1 MRNLAL
7 LTDLY
12 QITML
17 AGYHACGK
25 IEQQSCFELFFRKL
39 PFKGG
44 FGVAAGLE
52 TALDYLTSLRFGE
65 SEIAYLRGLGL
76 FRESFLEWLAGFRF
90 RGDVDA
96 LAEGELVFAGE
107 PLLRVRGNLPEAQL
121 VESALLNILNFQTLI
136 ATKSARIFIAGS
148 GAPVL
153 EFGMRRAQGVDGA
166 ISASR
171 AAYIGG
177 CVGTS
182 NTLAGQAFDI
192 PVQGTHAH
200 SWVMSFA
207 SELEAFRAYADL
219 YPDRANLLVD
229 TYDTLES
236 GVPNAIK
243 VGLELKARGHEL
255 KGIRL
260 DSGDLAHL
268 SKRARAML
276 DEAGLTSTKIVASND
291 LDETLIA
298 DLLEQGARID
308 IWGVGTNLVT
318 SQDQP
323 ALGGVYKLVA
333 AQGAGGK
340 MEARIK
346 ISSNPEKITVP
357 GVKQIWRA
365 YGEDGSMLGDCLA
378 LEDEPDPSGELE
390 TLHPHYVGTRSRLR
404 AARWR
409 PMLQPVMRG
418 GQECPGVRRDLSRI
432 RASFL
437 ENLKTLPVEC
447 QRRVNPQ
454 VYWVGL
460 SQELW
465 DLRTRL
471 LAEAQAGLGR

>member
-25 IEQQSCFELFFRKL
+25 TEQQSCFELFFRKL

-52 TALDYLTSLRFGE
+52 TALDYLNGLQFGE
-65 SEIAYLRGLGL
+65 PEIAYLRGLGL
-76 FRESFLEWLAGFRF
+76 FRESFLEWLTGFRF

-96 LAEGELVFAGE
+96 VPEGEFVFAGE

-136 ATKSARIFIAGS
+136 ATKSARIHIASQGS
-148 GAPVL
+148 PVL

-182 NTLAGQAFDI
+182 NTLAGQTFDI

-200 SWVMSFA
+200 SWVMSFS

-219 YPDRANLLVD
+219 YPDGTTLLVD
-229 TYDTLES
+229 TYETLES
-236 GVPNAIK
+236 GVPNAIT
-243 VGLELKARGHEL
+243 VGLELKARGHHL

-260 DSGDLAHL
+260 DSGDLAYL

-276 DEAGLTSTKIVASND
+276 DEAGLTTTKIVASND
-291 LDETLIA
+291 LDEILIA

-308 IWGVGTNLVT
+308 VWGVGTNLVT

-340 MEARIK
+340 MEPRIK

-357 GVKQIWRA
+357 GVKQLWRA
-365 YGEDGSMLGDCLA
+365 FADDGMMLGDCLA
-378 LEDEPDPSGELE
+378 LEDESLPETELD
-390 TLHPHYVGTRSRLR
+390 TLHPHYVGAHTRLR
-404 AARWR
+404 ASRWR
-409 PMLQPVMRG
+409 SMLQPVIRKG
-418 GQECPGVRRDLSRI
+418 RECEGVRRELSEI
-432 RASFL
+432 RGSFL
-437 ENLKTLPVEC
+437 ENLKNLPVEC
-447 QRRVNPQ
+447 QRRVNPH

-460 SQELW
+460 SQRLW
-465 DLRTRL
+465 DLRTEL
-471 LAEAQAGLGR
+471 MAQATGQ